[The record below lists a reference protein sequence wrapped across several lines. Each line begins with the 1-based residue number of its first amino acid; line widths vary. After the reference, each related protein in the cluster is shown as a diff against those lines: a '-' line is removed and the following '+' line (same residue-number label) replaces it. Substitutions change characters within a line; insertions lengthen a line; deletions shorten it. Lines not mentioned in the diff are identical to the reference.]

1 MIFSPFRP
9 EDYFA
14 EMAKTD
20 EHMQKVRKNLLAK
33 QAAQARTEK
42 VRQLRD
48 QKKIAKRVQVIISY
62 PALGI
67 KLLLH
72 VEKYISNKD
81 TYQWS

>member
-1 MIFSPFRP
+1 MLNLLKQLLFNIIFLIKIHFQHLFIGFLSFSRP

-48 QKKIAKRVQVIISY
+48 QKKIAKRVQV
-62 PALGI
+62 
-67 KLLLH
+67 
-72 VEKYISNKD
+72 
-81 TYQWS
+81 